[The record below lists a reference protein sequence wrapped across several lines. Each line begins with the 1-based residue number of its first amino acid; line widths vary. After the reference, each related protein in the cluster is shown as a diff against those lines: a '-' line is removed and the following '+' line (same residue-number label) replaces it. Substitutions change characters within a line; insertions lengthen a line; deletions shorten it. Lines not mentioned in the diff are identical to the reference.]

1 MTKKYSNIN
10 NKNKNRNTN
19 NINCQ
24 NNDNVKFLMI
34 KTLIVVIMEQLV
46 IITKITVIKLTYR
59 GNNMEKKKHT
69 NKQT

>member
-1 MTKKYSNIN
+1 MTNKYNNIN
-10 NKNKNRNTN
+10 NNNKTRNTN
-19 NINCQ
+19 NNCH

-34 KTLIVVIMEQLV
+34 KTLLVVTMEELV

-59 GNNMEKKKHT
+59 GNNMEKKQT